1 LELENK
7 LSNTAN
13 EVKDNIR
20 IRFIQPA
27 QDFYNR
33 LMEVWII
40 FKAQSLNKEVS
51 NLFSKSYP
59 F

>member
-1 LELENK
+1 MENK
-7 LSNTAN
+7 LSNKAD
-13 EVKDNIR
+13 EVKNDIR

-40 FKAQSLNKEVS
+40 FKAKSLSKEVAFI
-51 NLFSKSYP
+51 LFSLVLMG
-59 F
+59 